1 MEERLKEEVELKLGR
16 KIVSRG
22 DCQLLADLIFEEQHK
37 QISYNTFRRFFNV
50 DKTANHQ
57 PSIQT
62 LNVLSSFVGFRNYFS
77 FASGEPSKVSW
88 ELQNELYFRLA
99 EDNTTKLLNF
109 LIACRIQKVPQLLEL
124 LTVSFRELLLS
135 KKYSAVHEVS
145 KSKGLNLLDLSY
157 SERIQFGRSV
167 GLLLRKINIPKKE
180 LIALAENNIFLEMVF
195 LIFVDYS
202 SLNTTNTNH
211 IQLMESISN
220 GEVRLKKKDALFFQC
235 LNYLSNFLTGKPNA
249 IFKMKPQSNLHPIL
263 YSRVCSVRWIQNTL
277 MKISN
282 DSILKDLQN
291 KLEGP
296 LENKMD
302 YIFELITA
310 SLLLKDFGLMELVLK
325 SESHTGGKLYQE
337 SHLQQVLIVKI
348 IFQLKNGLIKKAA
361 NNLVHINKKGWGRSY
376 HDIYELFLLIVTYK
390 LVLDEASRGR
400 VLNSYL
406 QRAKQLKY
414 SHFNKEFLLN
424 YFE

>member
-1 MEERLKEEVELKLGR
+1 
-16 KIVSRG
+16 
-22 DCQLLADLIFEEQHK
+22 
-37 QISYNTFRRFFNV
+37 
-50 DKTANHQ
+50 
-57 PSIQT
+57 
-62 LNVLSSFVGFRNYFS
+62 
-77 FASGEPSKVSW
+77 
-88 ELQNELYFRLA
+88 
-99 EDNTTKLLNF
+99 
-109 LIACRIQKVPQLLEL
+109 
-124 LTVSFRELLLS
+124 
-135 KKYSAVHEVS
+135 
-145 KSKGLNLLDLSY
+145 
-157 SERIQFGRSV
+157 
-167 GLLLRKINIPKKE
+167 
-180 LIALAENNIFLEMVF
+180 MVF

-211 IQLMESISN
+211 IQLMEAISN

-302 YIFELITA
+302 YIFELITT
-310 SLLLKDFGLMELVLK
+310 SLLLKDFGLMEFVLK
-325 SESHTGGKLYQE
+325 SESHSGGKLYQE
-337 SHLQQVLIVKI
+337 SHLQQVLIVKM

>member
-180 LIALAENNIFLEMVF
+180 KGIPNATQADNFKFKKRPKNKRTNINPIKPFLE
-195 LIFVDYS
+195 
-202 SLNTTNTNH
+202 
-211 IQLMESISN
+211 SN
-220 GEVRLKKKDALFFQC
+220 STR
-235 LNYLSNFLTGKPNA
+235 
-249 IFKMKPQSNLHPIL
+249 
-263 YSRVCSVRWIQNTL
+263 
-277 MKISN
+277 
-282 DSILKDLQN
+282 
-291 KLEGP
+291 
-296 LENKMD
+296 
-302 YIFELITA
+302 
-310 SLLLKDFGLMELVLK
+310 
-325 SESHTGGKLYQE
+325 
-337 SHLQQVLIVKI
+337 
-348 IFQLKNGLIKKAA
+348 
-361 NNLVHINKKGWGRSY
+361 
-376 HDIYELFLLIVTYK
+376 
-390 LVLDEASRGR
+390 
-400 VLNSYL
+400 
-406 QRAKQLKY
+406 
-414 SHFNKEFLLN
+414 
-424 YFE
+424 